1 MRTKALVAAAAL
13 LLAAGMSACSKDIM
27 EHNPS
32 GLTSQTVFTTPSGFE
47 SLVNAAYSYQRW
59 WYGKEEA
66 INMTETGTDL
76 FTSGAGDT
84 HPSLTTYQSL
94 EGSETAVTQLWGNF
108 YSAINLVNAG
118 INNIDKAGFS
128 AALHDTRLAE
138 LRFLRAF
145 YYWHIVE
152 TWGGVHFTLEETT
165 TAVSTANLTPVDTFY
180 AQIERDLD
188 YAVSHLPRTTT
199 DYGRV
204 TKGAARA
211 FQARVFLTHG
221 QYQQAYDAATDVIN
235 NYGYKLLTN
244 YADLWR
250 MNNLVNSE
258 IVYAV
263 NYSVNQ
269 AYDDALTT
277 FYPQGHSR
285 GGNNAHLMFLMIY
298 DKQPGMV
305 RDITY
310 GRPFNRYMPT
320 KFLLDLFD
328 PSKDARY
335 EGSFETMWLANSTT
349 RPAGMKLGDTA
360 VVALK
365 YAVTPTFRS
374 SKLYRIYDINDEY
387 RADGTPAQRLYYPPI
402 SKFMDPTRT
411 DAQQMISG
419 RDCFVIRLAE
429 MYLDAAEAKF
439 RLGDPAGAAQLIN
452 VVRTRAA
459 VPGKTADMQITPAD
473 VTLDFILDERAREFA
488 GEQIRWFDL
497 KRTGKLLER
506 VKKYNPDAAPWIQ
519 AFHTVRPIPQAQL
532 DAVTNK
538 DVFKQ
543 NPGYK

>member
-1 MRTKALVAAAAL
+1 MRTKALYVAAACL
-13 LLAAGMSACSKDIM
+13 LLAAGTSACTDIT
-27 EHNPS
+27 EYNPG
-32 GLTSQTVFTTPSGFE
+32 GLTAQTVFTTPTGFE
-47 SLVNAAYSYQRW
+47 SLVNASYSYQRW

-94 EGSETAVTQLWGNF
+94 EGSETAVTQLWGNL
-108 YSAINLVNAG
+108 YSAVNLVNAG
-118 INNIDKAGFS
+118 INGIDKPGLS
-128 AALHDTRLAE
+128 ATLHDTRLAE

-152 TWGGVHFTLEETT
+152 TWGGVHFTLQETNGIVT
-165 TAVSTANLTPVDTFY
+165 TANKTPVDTFY
-180 AQIERDLD
+180 AQIFSDLD
-188 YAVSHLPRTTT
+188 YAVNHLPKTTT

-244 YADLWR
+244 YADLWK
-250 MNNLVNSE
+250 MSNLVNSE

-263 NYSVNQ
+263 NYSTNTLL
-269 AYDDALTT
+269 DDAQSA
-277 FYPQGHSR
+277 FYPQGHFR
-285 GGNNAHLMFLMIY
+285 GGNNSHLMFLMIY

-349 RPAGMKLGDTA
+349 RPTGMKLGDTA

-365 YAVTPTFRS
+365 YAVTPAFRS

-387 RADGTPAQRLYYPPI
+387 KADGTPAQRLYYPPI
-402 SKFMDPTRT
+402 SKFMDPTRPS
-411 DAQQMISG
+411 AQEMVSG

-439 RLGDPAGAAQLIN
+439 RLGDNATAAQLIN

-488 GEQIRWFDL
+488 GEEIRWFDL
-497 KRTGKLLER
+497 KRTGKLVER
-506 VKKYNPDAAPWIQ
+506 VTKYNPDAAVWIKD
-519 AFHTVRPIPQAQL
+519 FHTVRPIPQSQL

-538 DVFKQ
+538 DEFTQ